1 MSDSLE
7 KTLELGA
14 AAAKLL
20 GHPARISILQ
30 LLARQGSCTPAEI
43 FASIPLSRG
52 SVNQHLTALKD
63 AAWIQSVLQG
73 SQIHYVL
80 QTTQMHQSLAVLIQA
95 IAPLQQVQTPPSPAV
110 QPVPV
115 QQILFLCTGNSCRSQ
130 MAEGFFNQLMNAKGW
145 KAISAG
151 TVPAAQI
158 HPLARTVMQE
168 LYVDLQDQYPKSI
181 DAVLGQSSI
190 SMVIFVCS
198 DAEENCPYLFPYA
211 QRTIKMPFEDPA
223 VFQGSDEEK
232 LVKFRQVRDQI
243 QTKIQTLVG
252 ELNQGVVHG

>member
-7 KTLELGA
+7 KSLELGA

-30 LLARQGSCTPAEI
+30 LLARQGSCTPADL
-43 FASIPLSRG
+43 FALIPLSRG
-52 SVNQHLTALKD
+52 SVNQHLNALKD
-63 AAWIQSVLQG
+63 AGWIHCLLKG

-80 QTTQMHQSLAVLIQA
+80 QSAQMQQSLAVLIQA
-95 IAPLQQVQTPPSPAV
+95 IEPLQQAQTPPSFAL
-110 QPVPV
+110 QPGAA

-130 MAEGFFNQLMNAKGW
+130 MAEGFFNHLVTGSHW

-151 TVPAAQI
+151 TVPAPQI
-158 HPLARTVMQE
+158 HPLAMTVMQE
-168 LYVDLQDQYPKSI
+168 INVELQGQYPKSI
-181 DAVLGQSSI
+181 VAVLGQSSI
-190 SMVIFVCS
+190 SLVIFVCS
-198 DAEENCPYLFPYA
+198 EAEENCPYLFPYA

-243 QTKIQTLVG
+243 QTKIQTLIG
-252 ELNQGVVHG
+252 ELNLGVTHG